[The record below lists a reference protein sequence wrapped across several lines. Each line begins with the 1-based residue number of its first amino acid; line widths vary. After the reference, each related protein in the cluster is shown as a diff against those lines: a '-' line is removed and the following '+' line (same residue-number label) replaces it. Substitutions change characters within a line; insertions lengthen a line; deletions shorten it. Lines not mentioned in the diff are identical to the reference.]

1 MDGFRE
7 QLVKKPQEPADGVK
21 KIMVLVGA
29 LLAAIIV
36 LTLILTIGNIIVTE
50 LGVIIAIGIL
60 WGGWWMTGMFNVE
73 YEYVVFGEELQIDK
87 IINKRSRKTLCVLN
101 LRKAEAFY
109 KSEKSAQN
117 ATEINACGEGDRY
130 TIEYSDSQHGKTFLV
145 FTPDERT
152 LAMITRYLPR
162 AI

>member
-1 MDGFRE
+1 MDGIRE
-7 QLVKKPQEPADGVK
+7 QLVKKPQEPADGAK
-21 KIMVLVGA
+21 KIMVLFGA
-29 LLAAIIV
+29 LVVAIIV
-36 LTLILTIGNIIVTE
+36 LTTIIAIGNMIVTE
-50 LGVIIAIGIL
+50 LGILIVIGIL
-60 WGGWWMTGMFNVE
+60 WGGWWLTGMFNVE
-73 YEYVVFGEELQIDK
+73 YEYVVFSGDLQIDK
-87 IINKRSRKTLCVLN
+87 IINKRTRKTLCTLS

-109 KSEKSAQN
+109 KSEKSAPN

-152 LAMITRYLPR
+152 LAMITPYLPR